1 MLKNLELSS
10 LKADLANVESLLATR
25 QQDDDPIGWYQF
37 SQRKSQLE
45 EAIQAL
51 AAQDSNHAAVALYF
65 GGRPVIGSRGI
76 DATFAGRAIGTFQA
90 IVAKRNATAGEG
102 KVLKDRG
109 RVPKK
114 NDAALLVTEVARG
127 SFGFVLEEA
136 AKIEQEQLLDTPL
149 KRSVEEVTTLIRDL
163 VKNDIEDAAEFLDD
177 RILISLRE
185 FFALLDDSGATMR
198 IVEGDKDFQLDRD
211 DISIAREKTDTIA
224 LVESE
229 RWEYGVLYIT
239 PDSQR
244 FDLEVAPPNEVVKG
258 RVDPDLLARLRQNQ
272 DQELKKFLGA
282 RVRANLAVKD
292 VTSVGRQVRSTFTL
306 TDIEPG

>member
-1 MLKNLELSS
+1 MLKNLEISS

-37 SQRKSQLE
+37 SQRKIQLQ

-51 AAQDSNHAAVALYF
+51 AARDCKHAAIALYF
-65 GGRPVIGSRGI
+65 GGKPVVGSRGM
-76 DATFAGRAIGTFQA
+76 DATFAGRAIDTFQA
-90 IVAKRNATAGEG
+90 IVAKRYATAAEG

-114 NDAALLVTEVARG
+114 PDASLLVTEVARG

-136 AKIEQEQLLDTPL
+136 AIEQEQLLDTPL

-163 VKNDIEDAAEFLDD
+163 VKNDIEDAAEFLDE

-185 FFALLDDSGATMR
+185 FFVLLDESGATMR
-198 IVEGDKDFQLDRD
+198 VVEGDKDFQLDRE
-211 DISIAREKTDTIA
+211 DISIAREKTDTLA
-224 LVESE
+224 LEESQ
-229 RWEYGVLYIT
+229 RWECGVLYIT

-244 FDLEVAPPNEVVKG
+244 FDLEVVPPGHVVKG
-258 RVDPDLLARLRQNQ
+258 RVDRDLLTRLRQNQ

-282 RVRANLAVKD
+282 KVRANLAVKD
-292 VTSVGRQVRSTFTL
+292 VRSAGRPVRSTFTL
-306 TDIEPG
+306 MDIQAA